1 MTIFSNMFRFF
12 FIKYIVVLQPQYCL
26 NNIGLGSFA
35 FARHYLRNHYYFLLL
50 RVMRC
55 FSSPRSPPIKGY
67 HAFNMVGCPIR
78 KSSDQRS
85 FAPTRSLSQL
95 ITSFFA
101 SESQGIR
108 HSLLLTSLFFL
119 ALSYSCIFN
128 PKYNNIS
135 LYYCILIY
143 FTFSLVQYV
152 KDLIHVT
159 VQCWFM
165 PIKALNQMVIISL
178 NCQQPLLLP
187 HPSSLVEN
195 NGFEPLTL
203 CVQGRCSSQL
213 S

>member
-1 MTIFSNMFRFF
+1 MTAFSNAFRFF
-12 FIKYIVVLQPQYCL
+12 FIQYIVVLQPQYCL

-50 RVMRC
+50 RVIRC

-85 FAPTRSLSQL
+85 FAPPRSLSQL

-119 ALSYSCIFN
+119 ALSYFCILS
-128 PKYNNIS
+128 KYNNIS
-135 LYYCILIY
+135 LYYCILTY
-143 FTFSLVQYV
+143 FYFLSLVQYV
-152 KDLIHVT
+152 KDL
-159 VQCWFM
+159 
-165 PIKALNQMVIISL
+165 
-178 NCQQPLLLP
+178 
-187 HPSSLVEN
+187 
-195 NGFEPLTL
+195 
-203 CVQGRCSSQL
+203 
-213 S
+213 

>member
-1 MTIFSNMFRFF
+1 MTAFSNTFRFF
-12 FIKYIVVLQPQYCL
+12 FIQYIVVLQPQYCL

-85 FAPTRSLSQL
+85 FAPPRSLSQL

-108 HSLLLTSLFFL
+108 HAPLSTFFL
-119 ALSYSCIFN
+119 PAVVNPLFSQRTDWHILQSFSFDLTRYVFVFLFVTSCQIPLVF
-128 PKYNNIS
+128 
-135 LYYCILIY
+135 
-143 FTFSLVQYV
+143 FTR
-152 KDLIHVT
+152 HRG
-159 VQCWFM
+159 
-165 PIKALNQMVIISL
+165 
-178 NCQQPLLLP
+178 
-187 HPSSLVEN
+187 E
-195 NGFEPLTL
+195 
-203 CVQGRCSSQL
+203 
-213 S
+213 

>member
-1 MTIFSNMFRFF
+1 MTAFSNTFRFF
-12 FIKYIVVLQPQYCL
+12 FIQYIVVLQPQYCL

-67 HAFNMVGCPIR
+67 HAFNIVGCPIR

-85 FAPTRSLSQL
+85 FAPPRSLSQL

-119 ALSYSCIFN
+119 ALSYSCIFIQN
-128 PKYNNIS
+128 TIIYRYITAS
-135 LYYCILIY
+135 LYTLLFLLYNTSKILY
-143 FTFSLVQYV
+143 TLPCNV
-152 KDLIHVT
+152 DLCRSKHQT
-159 VQCWFM
+159 
-165 PIKALNQMVIISL
+165 K
-178 NCQQPLLLP
+178 
-187 HPSSLVEN
+187 
-195 NGFEPLTL
+195 
-203 CVQGRCSSQL
+203 
-213 S
+213 